1 MASAID
7 FLRINCG
14 KSLLQ
19 LTGRVVCLADVD
31 VVNPDEKSIM
41 TYVAQFLKY
50 SRDAPGA
57 GASAQVWLP
66 TCRLLLVA
74 H

>member
-1 MASAID
+1 MAVAVD

-14 KSLLQ
+14 KSLLR
-19 LTGRVVCLADVD
+19 LMGCVVCLADVD
-31 VVNPDEKSIM
+31 VMNPDEKSIM

-57 GASAQVWLP
+57 GASAQVRLP
-66 TCRLLLVA
+66 TCRLLLGV

>member
-1 MASAID
+1 MD
-7 FLRINCG
+7 FLRADCR

-19 LTGRVVCLADVD
+19 LTGGVVCLTDVD

-50 SRDAPGA
+50 SKDAPGA
-57 GASAQVWLP
+57 GASAQVCLP
-66 TCRLLLVA
+66 VYSVSFDCTLMV
-74 H
+74 